1 MRYIAQANVSYSTT
15 DWTNTAQWKEAD
27 GLAITGAP
35 TVSDFVYAN
44 NRTVIMDVV
53 NTYGTITTRPYTGTV
68 NSAVAGGGFNRN
80 VSGVH
85 SGSVL
90 GGTTTGLTV
99 SGTGVNCAVDYCEG
113 GTVANIYGINNL
125 STGMISITTAQGGGV
140 TNAHGIINSQTGS
153 VFNIISAIGGN
164 GSVGFYNNALAL
176 YFVIDEVYGSLLG
189 SGGYGVNNAFS
200 TPATAFKIVAR
211 AGASSYGYYNG
222 NTGSLFVREAYG
234 GSGNNTYGI
243 WNNTTATIIADA
255 AYGGTGNVS
264 HGIYN
269 ASQGFVSVVSAF
281 GGTNSGVGVVQT
293 FIGTISAQRVFGG
306 TSLLAYGIRNDGN
319 GLVICKDVVGFPP
332 PPASYD
338 NISSLPSWIQIN
350 INSTSPGAP
359 GIYNAA
365 LGPCYFYQAF
375 YGTFGGSPYLGNC
388 KAGLCDG
395 TYSSHTVIP
404 VNPVI
409 QATKAASNIWTN
421 AGIMVDMVE
430 QTEEGLVPVESDVR
444 EGIQY
449 GSAGA
454 YTGTL
459 VVPDTRNVSLNVPV
473 DNTVGEGIITVD
485 DMRPLLTR

>member
-27 GLAITGAP
+27 GLTITGAP

-90 GGTTTGLTV
+90 GGTTTALTV

-113 GTVANIYGINNL
+113 GTTANVTGLTIL
-125 STGMISITTAQGGGV
+125 STGTISITSAQGG
-140 TNAHGIINSQTGS
+140 TIANNHGAINSIAGS
-153 VFNIISAIGGN
+153 TIYVLSAFGGANGGAGLYNNSNAAVIYVDYAIGG
-164 GSVGFYNNALAL
+164 
-176 YFVIDEVYGSLLG
+176 G
-189 SGGYGVNNAFS
+189 SGNGTGLTNASSTTCYCNVIRGNSFLAYGVNNSSIGALY
-200 TPATAFKIVAR
+200 VQEVYGG
-211 AGASSYGYYNG
+211 AGNNSYGIF
-222 NTGSLFVREAYG
+222 NTS
-234 GSGNNTYGI
+234 SGPI
-243 WNNTTATIIADA
+243 TANA
-255 AYGGTGNVS
+255 AYGGTGQIA

-269 ASQGFVSVVSAF
+269 NSIGVVSVVSAF
-281 GGTNSGVGVVQT
+281 GGTNNSCSGVYGVANGTLIVQR
-293 FIGTISAQRVFGG
+293 AFGG
-306 TSLLAYGIRNDGN
+306 TFLYSSGVYNAGN
-319 GLVICKDVVGFPP
+319 GLVICKDAVAFPP
-332 PPASYD
+332 PSTTYG
-338 NISSLPSWIQIN
+338 NITDLPSWIQIN
-350 INSTSPGAP
+350 INSTSLGGS
-359 GIYNAA
+359 GIYNTGS
-365 LGPCYFYQAF
+365 GPCYFERNF
-375 YGTFGGSPYLGNC
+375 FGKYGNNGVWGNGKPGIC
-388 KAGLCDG
+388 TG
-395 TYSSHTVIP
+395 TYASHTVIP
-404 VNPVI
+404 INPVI

-449 GSAGA
+449 GSLGA

-459 VVPDTRNVSLNVPV
+459 VVPDIRNVSLNVPV